1 MILDTRYPILRL
13 GQAVLVLLL
22 AFTAAFILLSLI
34 PGDGVTARFADP
46 ALGLSPDQIA
56 EIRNATCA
64 DESWFGRYSCPQYD
78 GRRFPVDGEGQME
91 RLESYGSDK
100 TVFLKYGLSSR

>member
-1 MILDTRYPILRL
+1 MILDTRYLLLRL

-56 EIRNATCA
+56 EIRNATGA
-64 DESWFGRYSCPQYD
+64 DESWFGSDASVSRSSSTFASTESSSASARSTPL
-78 GRRFPVDGEGQME
+78 RKTS
-91 RLESYGSDK
+91 RLTEE
-100 TVFLKYGLSSR
+100 